1 MPPGP
6 RFTIRQC
13 LLAFAAALLAP
24 GLIFAGVLLWSYSSS
39 ERIRYEQ
46 EARDAAHRATAA
58 IDRELTG
65 LQAAA
70 QALATSASLLEGNYE
85 AFHRQAVATL
95 GIWSLEKTGDMA
107 IVVRDVSGQQVAN
120 TRLPWGTPLP
130 KGANLQVDQDV
141 ITSKRPII
149 QDLFTGAT
157 ANRPIISVR
166 VPVLQGDQV
175 THVLSMALE
184 PKRFATVLQAQN
196 VPASWF
202 ATLIDRSDRII
213 ARSRRHEEFL
223 GTLAP
228 EGFRATQTGD
238 DGIWRGHNL
247 EGEPIQGAY
256 ARSPL
261 SGWRVFIGV
270 PAEVLDAPLRR
281 SLWTMAGLSLL
292 LLGLSFLLALQFGQ
306 RISTPVRNLAQAAK
320 RLGRGDPVPRVAG
333 GLVEIQEVGHA
344 LSEAAAEL
352 QEREASIRQSEA
364 RLRAT
369 HENAAVGI
377 VELDR
382 DGRFISVNDARC
394 KLSGHSA
401 EELVGRR
408 LADFLIG
415 GEANRDYAHFKQQ
428 VAGTL
433 DSYTLE
439 NPFVRKNGTSGWV
452 RVSSTAVRGPDG
464 EFLYAVRMVE
474 DITERKEAEE
484 RQKLLIDELN
494 HRVKN
499 TLATVQ
505 SLAWQSARQ
514 GIPPEIAQQRFQER
528 LLALSRTHNL
538 LNETSWQGA
547 SLRTILETEL
557 EPHGIDET
565 RYRLNGPDTDL
576 PPRTAVVLGMV
587 VHELATNA
595 MKYGSLSVPQG
606 HVDVEWQQRGV
617 DTLHLTWRESGG
629 PVVAAP
635 QARGFGTR
643 LIEQAVTR
651 ELGGQLQVEFEPK
664 GLRCRLVLPL
674 QNRLERVA

>member
-39 ERIRYEQ
+39 ERGRYEQ
-46 EARDAAHRATAA
+46 EARDAAHRAIAA
-58 IDRELTG
+58 VDQELTG

-85 AFHRQAVATL
+85 AFNRQAVATL
-95 GIWSLEKTGDMA
+95 RIWSPETTGDTA

-141 ITSKRPII
+141 ITSKRPVI

-166 VPVLQGDQV
+166 VPVLQDDRV
-175 THVLSMALE
+175 THILSMALE
-184 PKRFATVLQAQN
+184 PKRFAAVLQAQN
-196 VPASWF
+196 IPASWF
-202 ATLIDRSDRII
+202 ATIIDRSDRVV

-228 EGFRATQTGD
+228 EGFRSTQTGD
-238 DGIWRGHNL
+238 EGIWRGHNL

-261 SGWRVFIGV
+261 SGWRLFVGV

-292 LLGLSFLLALQFGQ
+292 LLGLSFLLALQFGR

-320 RLGRGDPVPRVAG
+320 NLGRGDPVPQVPG

-344 LSEAAAEL
+344 LSEAASEL
-352 QEREASIRQSEA
+352 QEREASIRRSEA

-382 DGRFISVNDARC
+382 DGRLISVNDARC
-394 KLSGHSA
+394 KLSGHTG
-401 EELVGRR
+401 EELVGRW

-415 GEANRDYAHFKQQ
+415 GETSRDYAQFRRQ

-433 DSYTLE
+433 DSYTIE

-514 GIPPEIAQQRFQER
+514 GIPPEVAQQRFQER

-565 RYRLNGPDTDL
+565 RYRLKGPDADL

-587 VHELATNA
+587 VHELTTNA
-595 MKYGSLSVPQG
+595 MKYGSLSVLQG
-606 HVDVEWQQRGV
+606 HVDVEWQQRGL

-629 PVVAAP
+629 PVVGAP
-635 QARGFGTR
+635 QVKGFGTR